1 MIRRSVLGAYSCLR
15 EAAQPRLK
23 GRNSRTMKAKANLFT
38 TLVVLPVG
46 LLVAVAVALFGV
58 DLRTAETQT
67 NSFYLEAARIGSLHF
82 ILVGSPND

>member
-1 MIRRSVLGAYSCLR
+1 
-15 EAAQPRLK
+15 
-23 GRNSRTMKAKANLFT
+23 MKAKANLFT

-67 NSFYLEAARIGSLHF
+67 NSFYLELARIGSLHF